1 MNGLYFQRIGRGN
14 RPPHVV
20 TLDFTDIEQRVLDA
34 LRAPYRV
41 LSLNEVHFLF
51 NLDKDWETPVL
62 TARRELPAGR
72 DIGCAEPLVKHTE
85 EKNMINEKMREKGS
99 DHQAL
104 LDIQEL
110 MDGVNWSPDTLSAIA
125 DVLENAGYRVRDTEE

>member
-41 LSLNEVHFLF
+41 LSLNEVHFLL
-51 NLDKDWETPVL
+51 NLDKDWETPCPN
-62 TARRELPAGR
+62 RGDMQHCECWYDG
-72 DIGCAEPLVKHTE
+72 GHCCACGDPGSCPPE
-85 EKNMINEKMREKGS
+85 E
-99 DHQAL
+99 
-104 LDIQEL
+104 
-110 MDGVNWSPDTLSAIA
+110 T
-125 DVLENAGYRVRDTEE
+125 